1 MTALETVH
9 MAHLAGR
16 RIHELSGGQR
26 QRVALARAIVFEPK
40 LLLMDE
46 PLSALDKNLREHM
59 QIELKRLHRTLG
71 MTTVYVTHDQQ
82 EALTMSDRIAVLD
95 RGRIMQ
101 LDTPKTVYDAPNCKF
116 VAGFM
121 GDTRFVPVERSGEDF
136 TLGGRPLRLG
146 TTPQRAADDIYLMV
160 RPERLRWQ
168 GAAERDNRIE
178 GQVIDVTYLGD
189 SHMVSLQLPQST
201 EISIRHTGAENTPLP
216 GPGDK
221 LALWMTPEASVIVE
235 GARQ

>member
-1 MTALETVH
+1 M
-9 MAHLAGR
+9 
-16 RIHELSGGQR
+16 
-26 QRVALARAIVFEPK
+26 
-40 LLLMDE
+40 
-46 PLSALDKNLREHM
+46 
-59 QIELKRLHRTLG
+59 
-71 MTTVYVTHDQQ
+71 
-82 EALTMSDRIAVLD
+82 
-95 RGRIMQ
+95 
-101 LDTPKTVYDAPNCKF
+101 
-116 VAGFM
+116 
-121 GDTRFVPVERSGEDF
+121 
-136 TLGGRPLRLG
+136 
-146 TTPQRAADDIYLMV
+146 

-168 GAAERDNRIE
+168 GTAERDNRIE